1 MLHCKKVEEEWV
13 EEKAAPFDELMLS
26 WNGNRP
32 SNGKYLFYVSAKVDE
47 WSPWLLYASW
57 GSDEQMSCASI
68 AEKGFARVYQD
79 AFSITGG
86 KKGVGFK
93 IKIVP
98 EGNSDINNLW
108 GLHVY
113 TNGDQIKEQKEAI
126 SCTEFIHLPVG
137 GISQVPLNHTRHMDL
152 CSPASTTAVV
162 RYLSRNAQID
172 PVHFAE
178 NVWDKGFD
186 IFGNWVFNAAQ
197 AAVEL
202 GPNWNCWVER
212 LSSFNDIYGRLHQGT
227 PVIVSIRGPLP
238 KSALPYAKGHLIA
251 VVGYDPEKK
260 EVICMDPA
268 FPKNAQTLIGYN
280 ASDFI
285 QAWNRR
291 GKIAYVFE

>member
-1 MLHCKKVEEEWV
+1 M
-13 EEKAAPFDELMLS
+13 
-26 WNGNRP
+26 
-32 SNGKYLFYVSAKVDE
+32 
-47 WSPWLLYASW
+47 
-57 GSDEQMSCASI
+57 
-68 AEKGFARVYQD
+68 
-79 AFSITGG
+79 
-86 KKGVGFK
+86 
-93 IKIVP
+93 
-98 EGNSDINNLW
+98 
-108 GLHVY
+108 
-113 TNGDQIKEQKEAI
+113 
-126 SCTEFIHLPVG
+126 
-137 GISQVPLNHTRHMDL
+137 
-152 CSPASTTAVV
+152 
-162 RYLSRNAQID
+162 
-172 PVHFAE
+172 
-178 NVWDKGFD
+178 
-186 IFGNWVFNAAQ
+186 FNAAQ